1 MKNLQQS
8 LHKNALLFCLVVFAA
23 TLFSAC
29 SKKEAGSVTDTSTS
43 NAPVIQNVT
52 NLTNRTTA
60 LGFSIYGDWII
71 IRGVNLATTYKV
83 EFSNIAA
90 SDSLM
95 YATDSTITVKI
106 PASLPNASD
115 NPIKVT
121 TTKGAVTYNYQI
133 LQPPPV
139 ITSFTP
145 IVAAPGTDIT
155 ITGEFLLGATN
166 VKFNTTD
173 AKIVS
178 NTRTQLVVTVPVGVS
193 SGYIFITTPSGSVK
207 SSVSFGLAYVLYDD
221 ALATGWA
228 DLSYSSVA
236 VYNNTTNVLRGTN
249 SIKNN
254 YSVGF
259 GGFRFKTTTA
269 VVNLTGYTAL
279 KFSIFGGTNSSGY
292 KIRVIVNAGA
302 TTYTLTLPAAGTWTQ
317 YEVPFTS
324 LGSPTTLSTIEF
336 KEYSGKVFEVY
347 FDDIGLY
354 KP

>member
-1 MKNLQQS
+1 MKNIS
-8 LHKNALLFCLVVFAA
+8 FTSFKNTILLCTVVFVGI
-23 TLFSAC
+23 LFSAC
-29 SKKEAGSVTDTSTS
+29 EKKDKAPVSDTSTI
-43 NAPVIQNVT
+43 NAPIIQNVT
-52 NLTNRTTA
+52 NLANRTTA
-60 LGFSIYGDWII
+60 LASSIYGDWII

-83 EFSNIAA
+83 EFSNIPAY
-90 SDSLM
+90 DSLI
-95 YATDSTITVKI
+95 YATDTTITVKI
-106 PASLPNASD
+106 PASLPNAAD

-121 TTKGAVTYNYQI
+121 TKKGVVTYNYQI

-139 ITSFTP
+139 ITNFTP

-155 ITGEFLLGATN
+155 ITGDFLLGATS

-178 NTRTQLVVTVPVGVS
+178 NTRTQLVVTVPAGVS
-193 SGYIFITTPSGSVK
+193 SGYIIITTPSGTVK
-207 SSVSFGLAYVLYDD
+207 SAVSFGLAYVLYDD
-221 ALATGWA
+221 ALAAGWS

-259 GGFRFKTTTA
+259 GGFRFKTATA
-269 VVNLTGYTAL
+269 VNLTGYTAL